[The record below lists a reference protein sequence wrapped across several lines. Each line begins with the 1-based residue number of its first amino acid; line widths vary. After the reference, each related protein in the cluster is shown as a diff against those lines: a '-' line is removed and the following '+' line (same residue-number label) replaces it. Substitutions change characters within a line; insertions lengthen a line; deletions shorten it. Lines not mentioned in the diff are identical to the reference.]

1 MNFTEEPFLSSISPD
16 ESEAFDSLFESNY
29 ARLCNYAYSMVN
41 SFDLAED
48 LVQDVFV
55 NIWIRRKKI
64 AIQSTINAYLYKC
77 VYNACLDH
85 QKKNRLQQI
94 FVKSRQDGNALSM
107 HDSIKDFELPERID
121 RAIEEL
127 PEQCRKI
134 FKMSRQ
140 KGFKYH
146 EIAKELNISEN
157 TVDTQIRRALKR
169 LREQLKDYLVT
180 ITVFFIFLVKIYMG
194 IFCYI
199 FFFEC

>member
-1 MNFTEEPFLSSISPD
+1 MKRTEKPFLSSISPD
-16 ESEAFDSLFESNY
+16 ESEAFDSLFESHY
-29 ARLCNYAYSMVN
+29 ARLCNYAYTIVN
-41 SFDLAED
+41 SFSFAED
-48 LVQDVFV
+48 IVQDVFV

-64 AIQSTINAYLYKC
+64 VIQSTINAYLYKC

-94 FVKSRQDGNALSM
+94 FAKSKQDGDIVSLY
-107 HDSIKDFELPERID
+107 DSIEDFELPERVD

-140 KGFKYH
+140 KGLKYH
-146 EIAKELNISEN
+146 EIANELNISEN

-169 LREQLKDYLVT
+169 LREQLKDYLIITTVT
-180 ITVFFIFLVKIYMG
+180 LIFLVEIYME
-194 IFCYI
+194 II
-199 FFFEC
+199 A

>member
-1 MNFTEEPFLSSISPD
+1 MNFTEEPILSSISPD
-16 ESEAFDSLFESNY
+16 ESEAFDSLFESHY
-29 ARLCNYAYSMVN
+29 ARLCNYAYTMV
-41 SFDLAED
+41 SGFDVAED

-55 NIWIRRKKI
+55 NIWTRRKKI
-64 AIQSTINAYLYKC
+64 VVQSTINAYLYKC
-77 VYNACLDH
+77 VHNACLDH
-85 QKKNRLQQI
+85 HKKSRLQQI
-94 FVKSRQDGNALSM
+94 FVKSKQDEDPLSL
-107 HDSIKDFELPERID
+107 HDSIKDFELPERVD

-169 LREQLKDYLVT
+169 LREQLKDYLIT
-180 ITVFFIFLVKIYMG
+180 IAVFLIFLMKIYVE
-194 IFCYI
+194 IIC
-199 FFFEC
+199 

>member
-16 ESEAFDSLFESNY
+16 ESEAFDSLFESHY
-29 ARLCNYAYSMVN
+29 ARLCNYAYTMVN
-41 SFDLAED
+41 SFDVAED

-55 NIWIRRKKI
+55 NIWTRRKKI
-64 AIQSTINAYLYKC
+64 VIQSTINAYLYKC

-85 QKKNRLQQI
+85 QKKNRLQHI
-94 FVKSRQDGNALSM
+94 FAKFKQDGDILSL
-107 HDSIKDFELPERID
+107 HDSIQDFELPERVD

-127 PEQCRKI
+127 PVQCRKI

-146 EIAKELNISEN
+146 EIAKALNISEN

-169 LREQLKDYLVT
+169 LREQLKDYL
-180 ITVFFIFLVKIYMG
+180 IILAVFLIFLGKIYMG
-194 IFCYI
+194 IIC
-199 FFFEC
+199 

>member
-1 MNFTEEPFLSSISPD
+1 MKFTEEPLLSSISPD
-16 ESEAFDSLFESNY
+16 ESEAFDSLFESHY
-29 ARLCNYAYSMVN
+29 ARLCNYAYTLVN
-41 SFDLAED
+41 SFEIAED

-55 NIWIRRKKI
+55 NIWTRRKKI
-64 AIQSTINAYLYKC
+64 VIQSTVNAYLYKC

-85 QKKNRLQQI
+85 QKKNRLQQA
-94 FVKSRQDGNALSM
+94 FVKYKQNGDSLSL
-107 HDSIKDFELPERID
+107 HDSIKDFELPERVD

-140 KGFKYH
+140 KGLKYH

-169 LREQLKDYLVT
+169 LREQLKDYLII
-180 ITVFFIFLVKIYMG
+180 ITVFLIFLVKLYFG
-194 IFCYI
+194 IIC
-199 FFFEC
+199 